1 MNEKVWYTS
10 KTLWVNGLTIV
21 GLAFGLLGVD
31 VGLDDETKGEI
42 AAGVVALANFVLR
55 VVTAS
60 QLKWK
65 GDNSDA

>member
-1 MNEKVWYTS
+1 MNEKVWYAS
-10 KTLWVNGLTIV
+10 KTLWVNGLTMI

-31 VGLDDETKGEI
+31 IGLDDETKGEI
-42 AAGVVALANFVLR
+42 AAGVVALVNCILR

-65 GDNSDA
+65 GEG